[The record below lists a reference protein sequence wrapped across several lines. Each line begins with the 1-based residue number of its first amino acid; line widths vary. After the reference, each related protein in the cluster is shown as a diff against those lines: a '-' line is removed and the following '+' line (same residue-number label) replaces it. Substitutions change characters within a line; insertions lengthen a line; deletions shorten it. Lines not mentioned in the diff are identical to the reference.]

1 MNAKHKARILINI
14 ELRGLIS
21 GVRQI
26 RELKQYIPA
35 DSEYG
40 QLLEK
45 RNLTG
50 LLERLQTLQNQLQ
63 DAKD

>member
-35 DSEYG
+35 DTEYS

>member
-21 GVRQI
+21 GVRHI
-26 RELKQYIPA
+26 RDLKQYIPA
-35 DSEYG
+35 DTEYS

-50 LLERLQTLQNQLQ
+50 LLTRLQELQNQLQ

>member
-35 DSEYG
+35 DTEYS
-40 QLLEK
+40 QILEK

-50 LLERLQTLQNQLQ
+50 LLTRLQELQNQLQ